1 MRSAK
6 IFFALGLAV
15 ILVTQPCAEVDAA
28 IPIAKIIKEG
38 VKKVIKA
45 VDLMIQRLQN
55 KTIWLQNAQ
64 KVLENKLNELKLTE
78 IAEWTEKHRKL
89 YQDYYEELWKV
100 KNTIAMYQRVRQV
113 VDKQVRI
120 VDEYRRCWNIVQN
133 DEHFSREEIE
143 YMAKVYSGIMDE
155 SVKNLDQILLVINS
169 FKTQMSDGKRLE
181 IIEAAANEIDQNYFD
196 LKQFNNQNMLLSL
209 NRAKDASEIDI
220 VKKLY
225 GLENE

>member
-1 MRSAK
+1 MRAPK

-15 ILVTQPCAEVDAA
+15 VLVTQPCAEADAA
-28 IPIAKIIKEG
+28 IPIAKIIKEA

-55 KTIWLQNAQ
+55 KTIWQQNAQ

-89 YQDYYEELWKV
+89 YADYYEELWKV

-113 VDKQVRI
+113 MDKQVRI
-120 VDEYRRCWNIVQN
+120 VDEYKRCWNIVQN
-133 DEHFSREEIE
+133 DKHFTDGERE
-143 YMAKVYSGIMDE
+143 YMAKIYSGIMDE
-155 SVKNLDQILLVINS
+155 SVKNLDQILIVINS
-169 FKTQMSDGKRLE
+169 FKTQMTDAKRLE
-181 IIEAAANEIDQNYFD
+181 IIEQAASEIDQNYFD
-196 LKQFNNQNMLLSL
+196 LKQFNTQNMLLSIS
-209 NRAKDASEIDI
+209 RAKDEHEIDV

-225 GLENE
+225 GLPDE

>member
-1 MRSAK
+1 MRKAK
-6 IFFALGLAV
+6 IFFALALAV
-15 ILVTQPCAEVDAA
+15 IIAVRPEAEVDAA
-28 IPIAKIIKEG
+28 IPIAQIIKEG

-113 VDKQVRI
+113 MDKQVGI
-120 VDEYRRCWNIVQN
+120 VDEYRKCWNIVQH
-133 DEHFSREEIE
+133 DEHFSSDELK
-143 YMAKVYSGIMDE
+143 YMSKVYSGIMDE
-155 SVKNLDQILLVINS
+155 SVKNLDQILIVINS

-196 LKQFNNQNMLLSL
+196 LKQFNTQNMLLSL
-209 NRAKDASEIDI
+209 NRAKDTDEIEV

-225 GLENE
+225 GLPNE